1 MSLLLYRKRQMWIKI
16 YKKQKKPNLT
26 FGMSLGRPKI
36 GKQALFVIIKSLCKW
51 FNTAILSSHRIY
63 YL

>member
-26 FGMSLGRPKI
+26 FGMSLGRPKKI
-36 GKQALFVIIKSLCKW
+36 GRASCRERV
-51 FNTAILSSHRIY
+51 
-63 YL
+63 